1 MDNIAV
7 FIILMSAIYAVIKGI
22 DVRIVLLLS
31 GILLCSIAGVP
42 YKVLDEFQRVMGE
55 GKIIGPICSAM
66 GYAFILKATGC
77 DKAMVQLIMKPIMKM
92 KFLLIPGSCLVGFI
106 TNIAIT
112 SQTASAAA
120 VGPIIIP
127 ILIAARFHPIIA
139 GSALVLGCSSGGNLF
154 NPGEPDIV
162 GIQTATSASI
172 ASIIDMAFL
181 PEIIAFLSAVCV
193 FTFLAYA
200 FPPKSPYTYDFPLD
214 NDSDKNGLSKLNSLD
229 NNADKPQYLKA
240 MMPPLPIIT
249 LLLLQP
255 GNIFAKPI
263 LDIYPNGLPVPHIMV
278 TYSLLVILL
287 NWKDISVLT
296 SEFFAG
302 IGYGYTHVI
311 SLIITAS
318 CFIAGLDSVGILKK
332 IVTLVSETGVI
343 SKIFSGFATFSM
355 ALLSGSGTAPS
366 VAFSQSV
373 LPSIQIVDNIAAID
387 LGIIG
392 AIGATLGRTM
402 SPAAAVI
409 IYASTI
415 IGFSPI
421 DIVKR
426 TSIPVLIAMIMVL
439 IFFIVK

>member
-7 FIILMSAIYAVIKGI
+7 LIILMSAIYAVIKGI
-22 DVRIVLLLS
+22 DVRIVLLVS

-42 YKVLDEFQRVMGE
+42 FKVLDEFQRVMGE

-77 DKAMVQLIMKPIMKM
+77 DRAMVQLIMKPIMKL

-127 ILIAARFHPIIA
+127 ILIATRFHPIIA
-139 GSALVLGCSSGGNLF
+139 GSALVLGCSLGGNLF

-162 GIQTATSASI
+162 GIQTATSAPI
-172 ASIIDMAFL
+172 ASVLDMAFL
-181 PEIIAFLSAVCV
+181 PEMIAFISAVSV
-193 FTFLAYA
+193 FTVISYT
-200 FPPKSPYTYDFPLD
+200 FPPKSPWNNVFTL
-214 NDSDKNGLSKLNSLD
+214 DSDSE
-229 NNADKPQYLKA
+229 KPHYLKA
-240 MMPPLPIIT
+240 IMPPLPVIT
-249 LLLLQP
+249 LLLVQP
-255 GNIFAKPI
+255 GALLAKPI
-263 LDIYPNGLPVPHIMV
+263 LDVYPNGLPVPHVMV
-278 TYSLLVILL
+278 TYSLLVMLL
-287 NWKDISVLT
+287 NWKQISSLT
-296 SEFFAG
+296 AEFFSG
-302 IGYGYTHVI
+302 VGYGYTHVI

-318 CFIAGLDSVGILKK
+318 CFIAGLDSVGILKN
-332 IVTLVSETGVI
+332 IVTLVSEVGFL
-343 SKIFSGFATFSM
+343 SKIFSGIATFSM

-373 LPSIQIVDNIAAID
+373 LPSIQMIDKIAAID

-426 TSIPVLIAMIMVL
+426 TSIPVIIAMIMVL
-439 IFFIVK
+439 VFFIVK

>member
-22 DVRIVLLLS
+22 DVRIVLLLA

-193 FTFLAYA
+193 FTFLAY
-200 FPPKSPYTYDFPLD
+200 DFPLD
-214 NDSDKNGLSKLNSLD
+214 NDSDK
-229 NNADKPQYLKA
+229 PQYLKA
-240 MMPPLPIIT
+240 IMPPLPVLT
-249 LLLLQP
+249 LLLMQP
-255 GNIFAKPI
+255 GNTFAKPI
-263 LDIYPNGLPVPHIMV
+263 LDIYPNGLPVPHVMV

-287 NWKDISVLT
+287 NWKDISLLT
-296 SEFFAG
+296 SEFFSG

-373 LPSIQIVDNIAAID
+373 LPSIQIVDTIAAID

-392 AIGATLGRTM
+392 AICATLGRTM

-439 IFFIVK
+439 LFFIVK

>member
-92 KFLLIPGSCLVGFI
+92 KFLLIPGSCFVGFI

-200 FPPKSPYTYDFPLD
+200 FPPRSPYTYDFP
-214 NDSDKNGLSKLNSLD
+214 LD

-373 LPSIQIVDNIAAID
+373 LPSIQIVDTIAAID